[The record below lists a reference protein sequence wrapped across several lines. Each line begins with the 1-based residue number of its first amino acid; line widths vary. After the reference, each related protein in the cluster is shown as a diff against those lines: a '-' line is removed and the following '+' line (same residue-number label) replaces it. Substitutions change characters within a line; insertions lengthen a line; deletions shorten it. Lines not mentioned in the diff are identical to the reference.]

1 MKKVVEKSKHT
12 AQVQGQ
18 PLRRWSEEGGAGV
31 RCKERKGKRG
41 QIGGGAEREEKL
53 PVFFCSEK
61 SDWSLLCLKVEP
73 ELDHSALYHNDRPL
87 I

>member
-1 MKKVVEKSKHT
+1 MKKVVEKSSCTIHT

-31 RCKERKGKRG
+31 RRKERKGKRG

-53 PVFFCSEK
+53 TGFFCSEK
-61 SDWSLLCLKVEP
+61 SDWS
-73 ELDHSALYHNDRPL
+73 PL
-87 I
+87 EG